1 MQRSLRVRL
10 LIGGAFAVFAALAV
24 AWAAMG
30 FLFERHLQRQVEA
43 DLTARGLEVI
53 ASLGPNATGALAV
66 RSPPS
71 DPRFSTPAGGFY
83 WQVSGDG
90 VLLRSRSLWDATLA
104 PPGPSR
110 SDTWINGQIDGPFEQ
125 RLVFVE
131 REIRLDPQSAPL
143 TVVLGADYEAV
154 RTARE
159 AFARELALFLALLWA
174 VLSAAAWIQV
184 ELGLRPL
191 EHVRAALGALRSQ
204 PSARLSER
212 DYPTEA
218 APLANAINELADAR
232 ERDLELAKRR
242 AADLAHSLKTPL
254 AALSAQSRRARE
266 AGADDAADGLDR
278 AIAAA
283 ARAVERELARTR
295 AAATRGASSNA
306 RAVITRVLQVIE
318 RTDAGQRIQFEN
330 LLSDTPLPVGDD
342 VLMEMSGPL
351 LENATRYAARRVRVS
366 GGDGPV
372 LLIEDDGPGLDPSQA
387 EAVLQRGKRLDESG
401 HGLGLS
407 IANDLALATGAV
419 LSLDRSPELGGL
431 RATLRWPAPGQA

>member
-10 LIGGAFAVFAALAV
+10 LISGALAVFAALAV
-24 AWAAMG
+24 AWAAMSV
-30 FLFERHLQRQVEA
+30 LFERHLQRQVEA
-43 DLTARGLEVI
+43 DLTARGREVI
-53 ASLGPNATGALAV
+53 ASLAPSPDGALAV
-66 RSPPS
+66 QSPPS
-71 DPRFSTPAGGFY
+71 DPRFSTPAGGLY
-83 WQVSGDG
+83 WQVSGEN

-104 PPGPSR
+104 TPGASR
-110 SDTWINGQIDGPFEQ
+110 ADAWSNGQIDGPFEQ

-143 TVVLGADYEAV
+143 TILLGADYQAV
-154 RTARE
+154 QTARE

-191 EHVRAALGALRSQ
+191 EHVRAALGALRNQ
-204 PSARLSER
+204 ASARLSER

-218 APLANAINELADAR
+218 APLANAINELAETR

-254 AALSAQSRRARE
+254 AALGAQSRRARE
-266 AGADDAADGLDR
+266 AGATDAADGLDR

-283 ARAVERELARTR
+283 TRAVECELARTR

-306 RAVITRVLQVIE
+306 RAIITRVLQVIE
-318 RTDAGQRIQFEN
+318 RTEAGARLHFDNDLNDA
-330 LLSDTPLPVGDD
+330 PLPVGED
-342 VLMEMSGPL
+342 VLMEITGPL
-351 LENATRYAARRVRVS
+351 LENATRYAVSRVRIS
-366 GGDGPV
+366 GGGGV
-372 LLIEDDGPGLDPSQA
+372 LAIEDDGPGLDPSQA
-387 EAVLQRGKRLDESG
+387 EAVLERGKRLDESG

-407 IANDLALATGAV
+407 IANDLAQATGAD
-419 LSLDRSPELGGL
+419 LTLDRSPELGGL
-431 RATLRWPAPGQA
+431 RVKLRWPQASNT